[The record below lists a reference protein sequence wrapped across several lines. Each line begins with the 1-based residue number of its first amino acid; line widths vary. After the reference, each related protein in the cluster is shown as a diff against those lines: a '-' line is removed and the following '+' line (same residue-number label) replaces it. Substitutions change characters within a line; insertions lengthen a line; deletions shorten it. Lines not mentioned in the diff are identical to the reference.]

1 MIEKRRLKFVRS
13 ILGGNV
19 AFKSCSGLYRLQIKD
34 GNDVRSGCSLSIGEV
49 EKLVSSGILVLE
61 DGKCFASDTAATW
74 LKRQLSDGT
83 GFGEQHR
90 QIEKSREG
98 LCLNLRESA
107 LRILATKTKG
117 KPAFLLP
124 HHLAA
129 ANRIH
134 VLFMRTQMI
143 QRTTMSYD
151 PGRVG
156 GKNSGSF
163 VTPDLADSAVDA
175 KKQLF
180 KMLEMLPADCAGV
193 IMDVC
198 GFQKGLQLIETERQ
212 WPRRSAKL
220 ILRIGLEQ
228 LAVQFGLSNIAT
240 GAKSTG
246 SRSWMQPGYQ
256 ADLY

>member
-1 MIEKRRLKFVRS
+1 MIDKRKLKFVRS
-13 ILGGNV
+13 ILGGNI
-19 AFKSCSGLYRLQIKD
+19 AFKSKNELYRLQIKD
-34 GNDVRSGCSLSIGEV
+34 GSVDRGGCSLGISEV
-49 EKLVSSGILVLE
+49 EKLVSGGILIVKG
-61 DGKCFASDTAATW
+61 DKCFASDAAAAW
-74 LKRQLSDGT
+74 LKRQLSDGD

-98 LCLNLRESA
+98 LCLNLCESA

-117 KPAFLLP
+117 RPAFLLP

-134 VLFMRTQMI
+134 ALVMRTQMI

-156 GKNSGSF
+156 GKNSGSSVAF
-163 VTPDLADSAVDA
+163 DLADSVVDA
-175 KKQLF
+175 KKQLYQL
-180 KMLEMLPADCAGV
+180 LEMLPADCAGV
-193 IMDVC
+193 VMDVC
-198 GFQKGLQLIETERQ
+198 GFQKGLQLIEIERQ

-228 LAVQFGLSNIAT
+228 LAVQFGLSNVAT

-246 SRSWMQPGYQ
+246 SRSWIQPGSHPEF
-256 ADLY
+256 L

>member
-1 MIEKRRLKFVRS
+1 MIDKRRLKFVRS
-13 ILGGNV
+13 ILSGNV
-19 AFKSCSGLYRLQIKD
+19 AFKSSGEIYSLQIKGD
-34 GNDVRSGCSLSIGEV
+34 NDVRSGCSLPISEV
-49 EKLVSSGILVLE
+49 EKLVSSGILVLKG
-61 DGKCFASDTAATW
+61 DKCFASDAAAAW
-74 LKRQLSDGT
+74 LKRQLSDGP

-90 QIEKSREG
+90 QIEKSSEG

-134 VLFMRTQMI
+134 MLLMRTQMI

-163 VTPDLADSAVDA
+163 VAHDLADSAVDA

-180 KMLEMLPADCAGV
+180 KLLEMLPADCAGV

-198 GFQKGLQLIETERQ
+198 GFQKGLQLIEAERQ

-228 LAVQFGLSNIAT
+228 LAVQFGLSYVAT
-240 GAKSTG
+240 GVKSTEP
-246 SRSWMQPGYQ
+246 RSWMQPGSRPESF
-256 ADLY
+256 

>member
-1 MIEKRRLKFVRS
+1 MIDKRKLKFVRS

-19 AFKSCSGLYRLQIKD
+19 AFKSLNGLYHLQTKGGSNIR
-34 GNDVRSGCSLSIGEV
+34 GGCSLAASEV
-49 EKLVSSGILVLE
+49 ENLVSSGVLVLKN
-61 DGKCFASDTAATW
+61 DKCFASDAAAAW
-74 LKRQLSDGT
+74 LRRQLSGGT

-90 QIEKSREG
+90 QIEKTGDG

-124 HHLAA
+124 HHLAT
-129 ANRIH
+129 ANRVHALI
-134 VLFMRTQMI
+134 MRTQMI

-156 GKNSGSF
+156 GKKSGSS
-163 VTPDLADSAVDA
+163 VTFDLADSAVDA
-175 KKQLF
+175 KKQLAQLLD
-180 KMLEMLPADCAGV
+180 KLPLDCAGV

-228 LAVQFGLSNIAT
+228 LAEQFGLSNVAT

-246 SRSWMQPGYQ
+246 NRSWMQPGSSP
-256 ADLY
+256 DFV

>member
-1 MIEKRRLKFVRS
+1 MIDKRKLKFVHS
-13 ILGGNV
+13 ILGGKV
-19 AFKSCSGLYRLQIKD
+19 AFKSLNGLYHVQTKGGRDIR
-34 GNDVRSGCSLSIGEV
+34 GGSSLAVSEV
-49 EKLVSSGILVLE
+49 EKLISSGVLVLK
-61 DGKCFASDTAATW
+61 DDKCFASDVAATW
-74 LKRQLSDGT
+74 LRRQLSGGT

-90 QIEKSREG
+90 QMEKTGEG

-107 LRILATKTKG
+107 LRILATKNKG
-117 KPAFLLP
+117 KPAFLMP

-134 VLFMRTQMI
+134 TLVLRAQMI

-156 GKNSGSF
+156 GKKSGSS
-163 VTPDLADSAVDA
+163 VTFDMADSAVDA

-180 KMLEMLPADCAGV
+180 NLLGMLPADCADV

-228 LAVQFGLSNIAT
+228 LAVQFGLSNVAT
-240 GAKSTG
+240 GTKSTG
-246 SRSWMQPGYQ
+246 SRSWMQPGSQ
-256 ADLY
+256 SEFF